1 MHLPGPL
8 GNHAGHDD
16 RDLRPA
22 PQVRGCGPAS
32 TIQLSGGHTPAVVDV
47 PSEDAGTG
55 RIPAP
60 RATAPLVHAVCTAIP
75 PCMGGWAAN
84 ALSPATHGLARPGC
98 SVSLRMGTPG
108 RALLSRCR
116 TLDPPTSKIGIRSN
130 PTGPVA
136 SWGTPEGNH
145 DLPTRPR
152 LNGRPGRP
160 GPFSDGSGA

>member
-32 TIQLSGGHTPAVVDV
+32 TIQLSRGGTLLQLSTSPLRTPARGASPRPVPRRLWFMKYVPRFPLYGRLGGQRVEPCHPWLGETRLLRQSPYGNARTSASVVV
-47 PSEDAGTG
+47 PHLG
-55 RIPAP
+55 
-60 RATAPLVHAVCTAIP
+60 
-75 PCMGGWAAN
+75 
-84 ALSPATHGLARPGC
+84 
-98 SVSLRMGTPG
+98 
-108 RALLSRCR
+108 
-116 TLDPPTSKIGIRSN
+116 PPTSKIGIRSN

-136 SWGTPEGNH
+136 SWGTPEGTY